1 MMAEVRCGGQKAKY
15 SRRADVFRFTP
26 ENGHGVIT
34 PSCPR
39 SAANDRQGRSPMDV
53 TSYSG
58 WRGGGNCPNCTSALR
73 GSRKTTNIQASSRA
87 IWGIPAYIRT
97 SFEWENSI

>member
-1 MMAEVRCGGQKAKY
+1 MSWMSNLGQKAK
-15 SRRADVFRFTP
+15 SSLRADVFRFTLERTWSDYAP
-26 ENGHGVIT
+26 K
-34 PSCPR
+34 
-39 SAANDRQGRSPMDV
+39 SAANDRQGSSPMDV

-87 IWGIPAYIRT
+87 IWGIPAYIRK